1 MFEFVVTLP
10 IWKALSETEYKIF
23 LNPQNSDMTEKLRY
37 DWKQRKMKIKTF
49 LRAKPGHG
57 KVLALQKPDKLIPD
71 KFTKGHQI
79 SWNLN

>member
-1 MFEFVVTLP
+1 MFEFIVTLL

-57 KVLALQKPDKLIPD
+57 KVLALQKPVRI
-71 KFTKGHQI
+71 
-79 SWNLN
+79 LNKKYPEY